1 MSGIAVVSLVASLLG
16 LVATSL
22 NLVAFIREKDRSHTR
37 AGLALLLTI
46 ATVVG
51 LLFLPSYA
59 PEAAGRLV
67 AALPANAAPYFQSWL
82 RPVGGVSAVAQ
93 EESGVRGSFTIE
105 IQRNMFGGIGALV
118 SNFAFSNPSDH
129 EVSVTGYHLRLVCR
143 QGEAARSYDRI
154 LEAPVAVD
162 SHGNGKG
169 QVELDAE
176 IRDQWVTREGL
187 EPADRG
193 PIEISWDCQS
203 SDGRHFTLSS
213 SNG

>member
-1 MSGIAVVSLVASLLG
+1 MSGIAVVSLVASVLG

-22 NLVAFIREKDRSHTR
+22 NLAAFVREKDRSHTR
-37 AGLALLLTI
+37 AGLAFLFAV

-51 LLFLPSYA
+51 LLLLPSYA
-59 PEAAGRLV
+59 PETAGRLV
-67 AALPANAAPYFQSWL
+67 ASLPAHASPYLEPWL
-82 RPVGGVSAVAQ
+82 RKGGVAMTAPDA
-93 EESGVRGSFTIE
+93 SGMRGAFTIE
-105 IQRNMFGGIGALV
+105 IQRNFFGGIGALV
-118 SNFAFSNPSDH
+118 SNFAFANPS
-129 EVSVTGYHLRLVCR
+129 EQTVKVTGYHVRLVCR
-143 QGEAARSYDRI
+143 QGEAARNYDRV
-154 LEAPVAVD
+154 LEQPVAVEAG
-162 SHGNGKG
+162 GNGKS

-203 SDGRHFTLSS
+203 ADGRTFTLTS